1 MKSENDLGTR
11 AQSYFFASVGYLILL
26 IQQIPGIWIWVPLM
40 AAPLFLI
47 LGVLISNLPA
57 SMIEL
62 YQHFFYFEEVII
74 AKLLIFLSF
83 VAIGYCVIYLG
94 IKKRNGLVTTGPYR
108 FIRHPQYTGFLFLT
122 IGFTAWSYFLIT
134 NSFGVGWISADQTI
148 LLWYLELFTYIGLA
162 LIEEKYLLKKFG
174 AEYNNYRKATPL
186 FIPFIKAGKWDFV
199 ISLFVFSLVFSIAI
213 Q

>member
-1 MKSENDLGTR
+1 MKSENDLGTKV
-11 AQSYFFASVGYLILL
+11 QSYFFALFGYLILL

-47 LGVLISNLPA
+47 LGVLMLNLPA
-57 SMIEL
+57 SITEL
-62 YQHFFYFEEVII
+62 YQHFFCFEEVLI
-74 AKLLIFLSF
+74 AKILILLSS
-83 VAIGYCVIYLG
+83 VVIGYCVIYLG

-108 FIRHPQYTGFLFLT
+108 FIRHPQYTGILLLT
-122 IGFTAWSYFLIT
+122 IGFTAWSYYLIT

-162 LIEEKYLLKKFG
+162 LIEEKYLLRKFD
-174 AEYNNYRKATPL
+174 AEYNEYRKVTPL
-186 FIPFIKAGKWDFV
+186 LIPFIKAGKWDFV
-199 ISLFVFSLVFSIAI
+199 ISLFIFSLVFSIAI